1 MKMDVAMSSILG
13 EDFSCNVLIFFLVFH
28 GGETI
33 NCSLA
38 LFVFCLSV
46 CFFNKSLLLFLHSNL
61 KRRKAFSPIAFS
73 LVLSPFY

>member
-38 LFVFCLSV
+38 LFVFL
-46 CFFNKSLLLFLHSNL
+46 FISLLFQQILASFPTQQSQ
-61 KRRKAFSPIAFS
+61 KKESF
-73 LVLSPFY
+73 